1 MREAIAS
8 ELFKTLRR
16 RMTYI
21 ILGAM
26 AVLVTMFYVILWLR
40 LRQGPDPTVASQVR
54 YESLRQGM
62 SFENVVSYALE
73 LERFFA
79 TLLCVVFTATMMGN
93 EYDWRTA
100 GLVLSRGVRRRDFV
114 AAKVLV
120 SLGFIVVMV
129 TFGFLVAMACS
140 AWFTNLYHL
149 SYGTFSVARAW
160 NVVASIG
167 RTSFVIVPL
176 VLMSLLFATIWRSA
190 GQAVGFSLG
199 FFFLES
205 IFTGLLDT
213 ASGFLGKIPEALL
226 NVNAAAV
233 MSANGAVQGDTG
245 GGGPLG
251 GGSSG
256 GPSVL
261 RGAAVL
267 SAWLVVFL
275 VVSFWRFERRDV
287 QE

>member
-1 MREAIAS
+1 MREAIQS
-8 ELFKTLRR
+8 ELFKTVRR

-21 ILGAM
+21 LVAAM
-26 AVLVTMFYVILWLR
+26 AGLVTMFYIILWLR
-40 LRQGPDPTVASQVR
+40 LREGPDVTVASQVR
-54 YESLRQGM
+54 YEALRQGM
-62 SFENVVSYALE
+62 SFQNVVSYALE

-100 GLVLSRGVRRRDFV
+100 GLVVSRGVRRRDFV

-120 SLGFIVVMV
+120 SLGFVVLMV
-129 TFGFLVAMACS
+129 TVGFLAAMASS
-140 AWFTNLYHL
+140 AWFTHLYHL
-149 SYGTFSVARAW
+149 SYGGFDAARVW
-160 NVVASIG
+160 NAIASIA

-176 VLMSLLFATIWRSA
+176 TLMSLLFATIWRSA

-213 ASGFLGKIPEALL
+213 AHGFLGKIPEALL
-226 NVNAAAV
+226 NANASAV
-233 MSANGAVQGDTG
+233 MSANGAVQGDMG

-251 GGSSG
+251 GGGTG

-267 SAWLVVFL
+267 LIWLTAFL
-275 VVSFWRFERRDV
+275 VVSFWRFERRDI

>member
-1 MREAIAS
+1 MREAVAS

-26 AVLVTMFYVILWLR
+26 AALVTLFYVILWLR
-40 LRQGPDPTVASQVR
+40 LREGPDPTIASQVR
-54 YESLRQGM
+54 YEALRQGM
-62 SFENVVSYALE
+62 SFANVVSYALE

-100 GLVLSRGVRRRDFV
+100 GLVLSRGVRRRDFI

-120 SLGFIVVMV
+120 SLGFVVLMV
-129 TFGFLVAMACS
+129 TVGFVTAMAGS
-140 AWFTNLYHL
+140 AWFTHLYHL
-149 SYGTFSVARAW
+149 SYGTASAARLW
-160 NVVASIG
+160 NAIASIG

-213 ASGFLGKIPEALL
+213 AHGFLAKIPEALL
-226 NVNAAAV
+226 NANASAV
-233 MSANGAVQGDTG
+233 MRANGAVQGDAG
-245 GGGPLG
+245 GGGPFSG
-251 GGSSG
+251 SG

-261 RGAAVL
+261 RGATVL
-267 SAWLVVFL
+267 LIWLLVFL
-275 VVSFWRFERRDV
+275 VVSFWHFERRDV

>member
-1 MREAIAS
+1 MREAVAS
-8 ELFKTLRR
+8 EIFKTLRR

-21 ILGAM
+21 IILAM
-26 AVLVTMFYVILWLR
+26 AALVTMFYIILWLR

-62 SFENVVSYALE
+62 SFANVVSYALD

-100 GLVLSRGVRRRDFV
+100 GLVLSRGVRRRDFI
-114 AAKVLV
+114 AAKVVV
-120 SLGFIVVMV
+120 SLAFVVLMIIV
-129 TFGFLVAMACS
+129 GLLAALACS
-140 AWFTNLYHL
+140 AWFTHLYHL
-149 SYGTFSVARAW
+149 SYGTFTAARVW
-160 NVVASIG
+160 NVIASIG

-205 IFTGLLDT
+205 IFTGLLET
-213 ASGFLGKIPEALL
+213 ASGWLGKIPEALL
-226 NVNAAAV
+226 NSNATAV
-233 MSANGAVQGDTG
+233 MSANGSVQGDAGFG
-245 GGGPLG
+245 GGAAGATTGP
-251 GGSSG
+251 
-256 GPSVL
+256 PVL
-261 RGAAVL
+261 RGTLVL
-267 SAWLVVFL
+267 LAWLLVFL